1 MALNRERKRIIWSHD
16 NIYYSINC
24 YIFFYLFYG
33 IISYLLDLCS
43 APPLGV
49 SVAIIFK
56 RYSACLSLSI
66 LERPPDALLT
76 ALTCKQIEIM

>member
-1 MALNRERKRIIWSHD
+1 MIIYTIQSIVISFS
-16 NIYYSINC
+16 IY
-24 YIFFYLFYG
+24 FMVLFLM
-33 IISYLLDLCS
+33 YLLDLCS

-76 ALTCKQIEIM
+76 ALTCKQTEIM